1 MVRRSTWILL
11 GVLAAIVVAYAGW
24 QRFAPA
30 PEPAT
35 PTGAPASPWAVLPE
49 QVESIRIAN
58 LAQPAVVV
66 AKRDPQEGWRMLAP
80 VVGAA
85 DVGRIEAALA
95 GVLAPSVRQTI
106 DGATDLEAFG
116 LAPAQYRLTLLLVD
130 GTARSMDVGAID
142 PTGSVFYAQVPG
154 EDRVLLVSRFS
165 LEDLLGMTESPPYPL
180 ATETPTVEPGAT
192 ATP

>member
-11 GVLAAIVVAYAGW
+11 GVLAATVVVYAGW

-30 PEPAT
+30 PALAT

-66 AKRDPQEGWRMLAP
+66 AKRDPQEGWHMLAP
-80 VVGAA
+80 EVGAA

-106 DGATDLEAFG
+106 DGETDLESFG
-116 LAPAQYRLTLLLVD
+116 LAPAHYRLTLLLVD
-130 GTARSMDVGAID
+130 GTARSMDVGALD
-142 PTGSVFYAQVPG
+142 PTGSGYYAQVPG
-154 EDRVLLVSRFS
+154 EDRVLLVNRFS

-180 ATETPTVEPGAT
+180 ATETPAVEPTAA